1 MSYAEEI
8 DKSLEPA
15 FAGVMAASQAI
26 RDIDSQLLALAERR
40 KYAIFNLE
48 TAVNGAMTP
57 LFQNRKELY
66 SLESAWDMFGM
77 SSPSVREAVKLV
89 RKTFF
94 DDSLPEFRDT
104 LFEDFGVTTFSE
116 ASCYSVYG
124 CAYPVATFTFCKAD
138 FNPDSKFK
146 IMIPAPGSAR
156 WSWRESTVNGKIIMV
171 ASLQDSYHNE
181 ILLAES
187 FSHAEV
193 AEAVK
198 AFVLDPVKAI
208 KEFGRSEKRKAER
221 AMFAKSVTEL
231 VDALSGPE
239 AKL

>member
-15 FAGVMAASQAI
+15 FAGVTAASRAI

-48 TAVNGAMTP
+48 TAVNEAMTP
-57 LFQNRKELY
+57 LFQSRKELY

-77 SSPSVREAVKLV
+77 SSPTVREAVKLV

-94 DDSLPEFRDT
+94 DDSLPEFKGT
-104 LFEDFGVTTFSE
+104 LFEDFDVTTFSD
-116 ASCYSVYG
+116 ADYSAYS
-124 CAYPVATFTFCKAD
+124 CAYPIATFTFCKAD
-138 FNPDSKFK
+138 FDPDSKFK

-156 WSWRESTVNGKIIMV
+156 WSWRESTVNGKIMML
-171 ASLQDSYHNE
+171 ASLRDTYHSE

-187 FSHAEV
+187 FSHKEV

-198 AFVLDPVKAI
+198 AFVLDPAKAI
-208 KEFGRSEKRKAER
+208 KEFGHSEKRKAER
-221 AMFAKSVTEL
+221 AMFAKGVNEL
-231 VDALSGPE
+231 IDALSGPE